1 MANTQYTYDDRA
13 VREDLLDVISNID
26 PTETQLMTG
35 LGTSKA
41 SSALHEWPVDTLGG
55 AASNAQVEGYDASG
69 QARTAPTRVNNRTQI
84 VGKDVVVSDTER
96 AVNTAGF
103 SDRFQYELEKMMK
116 ELKNDFEFALVRGS
130 LASGSGSVA
139 RQMTGLKVAITTN
152 ATSQSGVSLSENTLN
167 DYIQNAWSTGGKID
181 EIYVGMRLKRRIS
194 QFTAGNTKEIA
205 ADDKRLVNSVNV
217 YEADASPTPIKIFS
231 HRHVTTSGDTNF
243 DIFGIQSDL
252 YKVAWLRE
260 PHYKPLGATGD
271 NTKGLLTG
279 EGTLEYRAEKSSF
292 IGQRHL

>member
-1 MANTQYTYDDRA
+1 MALSYTYDDRA
-13 VREDLLDVISNID
+13 VREDLLDIISNID

-41 SSALHEWPVDTLGG
+41 TSALHEWPVDTLAG
-55 AASNAQVEGYDASG
+55 AGTNAQVEGYDATG
-69 QARTAPTRVNNRTQI
+69 GTRTNPTRVTNRTQI
-84 VGKDVVVSDTER
+84 VGKDVIVSDTER
-96 AVNTAGF
+96 SVNTAGF

-116 ELKNDFEFALVRGS
+116 EMKNDFEFALVRGS

-152 ATSQSGVSLSENTLN
+152 ATSQSGVSLSENILN
-167 DYIQNAWSTGGKID
+167 DYIQNAWDDGGKID

-194 QFTAGNTKEIA
+194 GFTAGNTKEIA

-217 YEADASPTPIKIFS
+217 YEADASPTPIKIFA
-231 HRHVTTSGDTNF
+231 HRHVTTSGDVHN
-243 DIFGIQSDL
+243 DIIGIQSDL

-271 NTKGLLTG
+271 NTKGLLVG

>member
-1 MANTQYTYDDRA
+1 MANTQFTYDDRA
-13 VREDLLDVISNID
+13 VREDLLDILTNID
-26 PTETQLMTG
+26 PTDTQLMTG
-35 LGTSKA
+35 LGTTKA
-41 SSALHEWPVDTLGG
+41 SSALHEWPIDTLTNVGT
-55 AASNAQVEGYDASG
+55 NAQVEGYDATG
-69 QARTAPTRVNNRTQI
+69 QVRTAPTRVNNRTQI

-103 SDRFQYELEKMMK
+103 NDRFQYELEKMMR
-116 ELKNDFEFALVRGS
+116 EMKNDFEFALVRGS

-167 DYIQNAWSTGGKID
+167 DYIQNAWATGGKID

-194 QFTAGNTKEIA
+194 GFTAGNTKEIA
-205 ADDKRLVNSVNV
+205 ADDKRIVNSINV
-217 YEADASPTPIKIFS
+217 YEADASPVPIKLFS
-231 HRHVTTSGDTNF
+231 HRHVTTSGDQGA
-243 DIFGIQSDL
+243 DVIGIQSDL

-271 NTKGLLTG
+271 NTKGLLVG

-292 IGQRHL
+292 IGKQHV